1 MQRLLKLV
9 PDWGNISVLAVA
21 LALLG
26 VLTAALAM
34 LQQVADIGT
43 VTITYLIAVLFA
55 ATHGGVAVALITALV
70 AIGAAA
76 FFFYDPIYDFRVYNP
91 IHLLDLVLF
100 IMVAVVTG
108 KLATDARKA
117 KMREQAD
124 ALRDALIGSVS
135 HELRSPLAS
144 IIGSA
149 SILAGSPEIASNSR
163 TLSLVQGMQ
172 EEAERL
178 NTHIE
183 NLLDSRASAAR
194 ASGPTWSGWT
204 PAT

>member
-1 MQRLLKLV
+1 MERLLKLV
-9 PDWGNISVLAVA
+9 PNRGNVSVLTVA

-34 LQQVADIGT
+34 LQQFADVGT

-55 ATHGGVAVALITALV
+55 ATHGGVFAALVTALA

-76 FFFYDPIYDFRVYNP
+76 FFFYEPIYDFRVYNP

-100 IMVAVVTG
+100 IIVAVVTG

-124 ALRDALIGSVS
+124 ALREALIGSVS
-135 HELRSPLAS
+135 HELRTPLSSIVGTAS
-144 IIGSA
+144 VLAQIG
-149 SILAGSPEIASNSR
+149 
-163 TLSLVQGMQ
+163 
-172 EEAERL
+172 
-178 NTHIE
+178 
-183 NLLDSRASAAR
+183 RASCR
-194 ASGPTWSGWT
+194 
-204 PAT
+204 